1 MDNELINHESI
12 TSTARLKICIGHLIY
27 QPMSSRIKAMLA
39 MRLFS
44 GIQAPLLRTYTNPI
58 NKFNLI
64 SPIKI
69 DLITLK

>member
-27 QPMSSRIKAMLA
+27 QPMSSRIKA